1 MNNDCVT
8 VDALL
13 LEIADYANNGQEVAV
28 EQLRRLRS
36 RSNEAYEYLQDRA
49 HDPWLPE
56 PARTHVRHELLP
68 IRIDMRAFEAYGRKR
83 PGEQRPLSFSCAT

>member
-28 EQLRRLRS
+28 EQLRRLCS
-36 RSNEAYEYLQDRA
+36 RSYEAYEYLQDRA

-56 PARTHVRHELLP
+56 RARTHVRHVLLS
-68 IRIDMRAFEAYGRKR
+68 IRMHMRAFEEYGRKR
-83 PGEQRPLSFSCAT
+83 PGE